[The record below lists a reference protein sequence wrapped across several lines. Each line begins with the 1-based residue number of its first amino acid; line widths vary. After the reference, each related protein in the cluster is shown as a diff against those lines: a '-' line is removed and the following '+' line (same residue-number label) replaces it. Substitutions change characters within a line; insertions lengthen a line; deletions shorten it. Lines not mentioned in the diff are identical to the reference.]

1 MKNKFLIFI
10 LILISSFS
18 KNTYSQGL
26 GGDVFMIS
34 FTDKINNGFSIANPQ
49 AFLSERAIQR
59 RITRNISV
67 FENDLPLTSSYI
79 SQVAATGANVIGK
92 SKWLNSITVL
102 ISNPQQ
108 LIDIN
113 QLPFVISNTPLNRN
127 STVVS
132 DENKFELE
140 SFSTSSTTH
149 NRVAATSAS
158 AFDYGQ
164 GYQQINM
171 IGGLQLHQNGFRG
184 QGMLIAV
191 LDAGFPGVD
200 VIAGFD
206 SLRNENR
213 IISTYDFVNRNS
225 FVYSFNSHGT
235 STLSCMAALVPG
247 SFIGTAPKA
256 SYLLLR
262 TEDAS
267 PESKSEEFYWVE
279 GAEYADSCGADV
291 ISSSLGYTT
300 FDNSAISYTR
310 VNLDGNTAISTRG
323 ADVAASKGILVVNS
337 AGNSGGSSWQK
348 LGSPAD
354 GDSVFCIGGV
364 TTGLTR
370 ASFSSYGP
378 TADNRLKPDV
388 GALAVGATVFY
399 QDGGVGGANGTS
411 FSCPIIAGMSTCL
424 WQANPTYNNMEL
436 IEAIK
441 NTASQF
447 SNPDTSLGWGIP
459 NFSMADFILQ
469 GKKAE
474 QYPNAENFLLSPNP
488 FTDNLN
494 FNFYSADTQSLKI
507 IITDALGK
515 NIYNDEFFAMPKSYN
530 QINVPIAQKLS
541 RGIYFFSLST
551 KDKIYTRKI
560 IKN

>member
-1 MKNKFLIFI
+1 MKNKFLIF
-10 LILISSFS
+10 SFIFIAFLTGNS
-18 KNTYSQGL
+18 YSQGL
-26 GGDVFMIS
+26 GGDVYMIT
-34 FTDKINNGFSIANPQ
+34 FTDKNNNGFSIDAPQ
-49 AFLSERAIQR
+49 QFLSERAIQR
-59 RITRNISV
+59 RLTRNISIS
-67 FENDLPLTSSYI
+67 ENDLPLTSSYI
-79 SQVAATGANVIGK
+79 NQVAATGATVIGK
-92 SKWLNSITVL
+92 SKWLNSISVL
-102 ISNPQQ
+102 ISDPQQ

-113 QLPFVISNTPLNRN
+113 QLPFVISNLQLNKI
-127 STVVS
+127 STFIS
-132 DENKFELE
+132 DENKFNLE
-140 SFSTSSTTH
+140 ALSPSTNSK
-149 NRVAATSAS
+149 NRVASAM

-171 IGGLQLHQNGFRG
+171 IGGMQLHQNGYRG

-213 IISTYDFVNRNS
+213 IISTYDFVNRS
-225 FVYSFNSHGT
+225 PFVYSYNSHGT

-267 PESKSEEFYWVE
+267 PESKSEEFYWLE

-300 FDNSAISYTR
+300 FDNAVINYTR
-310 VNLDGNTAISTRG
+310 SNLDGNTALSTRG
-323 ADVAASKGILVVNS
+323 ADFAASKGILVVNS
-337 AGNSGGSSWQK
+337 AGNSGGNSWQK
-348 LGSPAD
+348 LGAPAD

-364 TTGLTR
+364 NSNLTR

-388 GALAVGATVFY
+388 AALAVGATVFN
-399 QDGGVGGANGTS
+399 QNGSLGSANGTS

-424 WQANPTYNNMEL
+424 WQANPTYSNMEL

-447 SNPDTSLGWGIP
+447 STPDSSLGWGIP
-459 NFSMADFILQ
+459 NFSAADFILQ
-469 GKKAE
+469 GKKLE
-474 QYPNAENFLLSPNP
+474 QYPNAENILLSPNP
-488 FTDNLN
+488 FIDNLN
-494 FNFYSADTQSLKI
+494 FNFYSADTQSYRI
-507 IITDALGK
+507 VIVDALGK
-515 NIYNDEFFAMPKSYN
+515 KIFEHNYFATSKSYN
-530 QINVPIAQKLS
+530 QINIPIAQNLS

-551 KDKIYTRKI
+551 NDKIYTKKI

>member
-1 MKNKFLIFI
+1 M
-10 LILISSFS
+10 
-18 KNTYSQGL
+18 
-26 GGDVFMIS
+26 
-34 FTDKINNGFSIANPQ
+34 
-49 AFLSERAIQR
+49 
-59 RITRNISV
+59 
-67 FENDLPLTSSYI
+67 
-79 SQVAATGANVIGK
+79 
-92 SKWLNSITVL
+92 
-102 ISNPQQ
+102 
-108 LIDIN
+108 
-113 QLPFVISNTPLNRN
+113 
-127 STVVS
+127 
-132 DENKFELE
+132 
-140 SFSTSSTTH
+140 
-149 NRVAATSAS
+149 
-158 AFDYGQ
+158 
-164 GYQQINM
+164 
-171 IGGLQLHQNGFRG
+171 QLHQNGYRG

-200 VIAGFD
+200 IIGGFD

-213 IISTYDFVNRNS
+213 IISTYDFVNRS
-225 FVYSFNSHGT
+225 PFVYSYNSHGT

-300 FDNSAISYTR
+300 FDNAVINYTR
-310 VNLDGNTAISTRG
+310 SNLDGNTALSTRG
-323 ADVAASKGILVVNS
+323 ADFAASKGILVVNS
-337 AGNSGGSSWQK
+337 AGNSGGNSWQK
-348 LGSPAD
+348 LGAPAD

-364 TTGLTR
+364 NSNLTR

-388 GALAVGATVFY
+388 AALAVGSTVFN
-399 QDGGVGGANGTS
+399 QDGSLGSANGTS

-424 WQANPTYNNMEL
+424 WQANPTYSNMEL

-441 NTASQF
+441 NTSSQF
-447 SNPDTSLGWGIP
+447 SNPDSSLGWGIP
-459 NFSMADFILQ
+459 NYSAADFILQ
-469 GKKAE
+469 GKKLE
-474 QYPNAENFLLSPNP
+474 QYPNAENILLSPNP

-494 FNFYSADTQSLKI
+494 FNFYSADTQSFRI
-507 IITDALGK
+507 VIADALGK
-515 NIYNDEFFAMPKSYN
+515 KIFEHNYFATSKSYN
-530 QINVPIAQKLS
+530 QINVPIAQNLS

>member
-1 MKNKFLIFI
+1 MKNKFLIF
-10 LILISSFS
+10 SFIFIAFFTCKS
-18 KNTYSQGL
+18 HSQGL
-26 GGDVFMIS
+26 GGDVYMIG
-34 FTDKINNGFSIANPQ
+34 FTDKNNNGFSIDVPQ
-49 AFLSERAIQR
+49 EFLSERAIQR
-59 RITRNISV
+59 RLTRNISIS
-67 FENDLPLTSSYI
+67 ENDLPLTSSYI
-79 SQVAATGANVIGK
+79 SQVAATGATVIGK
-92 SKWLNSITVL
+92 SKWLNSISVL
-102 ISNPQQ
+102 ITNPQQ

-113 QLPFVISNTPLNRN
+113 QLPFVISNLQLNKI
-127 STVVS
+127 STFIS
-132 DENKFELE
+132 DENKFNLE
-140 SFSTSSTTH
+140 TLSPSTNSQ
-149 NRVAATSAS
+149 NRVASAL

-171 IGGLQLHQNGFRG
+171 IGGMQLHQNGYRG

-200 VIAGFD
+200 IIAGFD

-213 IISTYDFVNRNS
+213 IISTYDFVNRS
-225 FVYSFNSHGT
+225 PFVYSYNSHGT

-300 FDNSAISYTR
+300 FDNAVINYTR
-310 VNLDGNTAISTRG
+310 SNLDGNTALSTRG
-323 ADVAASKGILVVNS
+323 ADFAASKGILVVNS
-337 AGNSGGSSWQK
+337 AGNSGGNSWQK
-348 LGSPAD
+348 LGAPAD

-364 TTGLTR
+364 NSNLTR

-388 GALAVGATVFY
+388 AALAVGSTVFN
-399 QDGGVGGANGTS
+399 QDGSLGSANGTS

-424 WQANPTYNNMEL
+424 WQANPTYSNMEL

-441 NTASQF
+441 NTSSQF
-447 SNPDTSLGWGIP
+447 SNPDSSLGWGIP
-459 NFSMADFILQ
+459 NYSAADFILQ
-469 GKKAE
+469 GKKLE
-474 QYPNAENFLLSPNP
+474 QYPNAENILLSPNP

-494 FNFYSADTQSLKI
+494 FNFYSADTQSFRI
-507 IITDALGK
+507 VIADALGK
-515 NIYNDEFFAMPKSYN
+515 KIFEHNYFATSKSYN
-530 QINVPIAQKLS
+530 QINIPIAQSLS
-541 RGIYFFSLST
+541 IGIYFFSLST
-551 KDKIYTRKI
+551 KDKIYTRKL

>member
-1 MKNKFLIFI
+1 
-10 LILISSFS
+10 
-18 KNTYSQGL
+18 
-26 GGDVFMIS
+26 MIG
-34 FTDKINNGFSIANPQ
+34 FTDKNNNGFSIDVPQ
-49 AFLSERAIQR
+49 EFLSERAIQR
-59 RITRNISV
+59 RLTRNISIS
-67 FENDLPLTSSYI
+67 ENDLPLTSSYI
-79 SQVAATGANVIGK
+79 SQVAATGATVIGK
-92 SKWLNSITVL
+92 SKWLNSISVL
-102 ISNPQQ
+102 ITNPQQ

-113 QLPFVISNTPLNRN
+113 QLPFVISNLQLNKI
-127 STVVS
+127 STFIS
-132 DENKFELE
+132 DENKFNLE
-140 SFSTSSTTH
+140 TLSPSTNSQ
-149 NRVAATSAS
+149 NRVASAL

-171 IGGLQLHQNGFRG
+171 IGGMQLHQNGYRG

-200 VIAGFD
+200 IIAGFD

-213 IISTYDFVNRNS
+213 IISTYDFVNRS
-225 FVYSFNSHGT
+225 PFVYSYNSHGT

-300 FDNSAISYTR
+300 FDNAVINYTR
-310 VNLDGNTAISTRG
+310 SNLDGNTALSTRG
-323 ADVAASKGILVVNS
+323 ADFAASKGILVVNS
-337 AGNSGGSSWQK
+337 AGNSGGNSWQK
-348 LGSPAD
+348 LGAPAD

-364 TTGLTR
+364 NSNLTR

-388 GALAVGATVFY
+388 AALAVGSTVFN
-399 QDGGVGGANGTS
+399 QDGSLGSANGTS

-424 WQANPTYNNMEL
+424 WQANPTYSNMEL

-441 NTASQF
+441 NTSSQF
-447 SNPDTSLGWGIP
+447 SNPDSSLGWGIP
-459 NFSMADFILQ
+459 NYSAADFILQ
-469 GKKAE
+469 GKKLE
-474 QYPNAENFLLSPNP
+474 QYPNAENILLSPNP

-494 FNFYSADTQSLKI
+494 FNFYSADTQSFRI
-507 IITDALGK
+507 VIADALGK
-515 NIYNDEFFAMPKSYN
+515 KIFEHNYFATSKSYN
-530 QINVPIAQKLS
+530 QINIPIAQSLS
-541 RGIYFFSLST
+541 IGIYFFSLST
-551 KDKIYTRKI
+551 KDKIYTRKL